1 MFKGSHLKPLIESWT
16 ISVQMFPLPLSD
28 IPRWVGWER
37 FSLGCS
43 QRIKELWFVSHVLVI
58 WRGEKK
64 KSIFKSIEW
73 SFAQT
78 ALLNKEWAF
87 HKTRL
92 RFWFRSLTTIPIR
105 QEVPSGKGIFT
116 CLLCFGFWP
125 LILGRCSFPV
135 WRGQDSMQP
144 LHICPQMTPKLNTS
158 VSTIIFCVSLC
169 SGQDADFLRLSFFK
183 TSSKNTGMRVSFW
196 DLWLFSSCC
205 SKFYLILWYQ
215 CHRERISVFI
225 ERVGVVAIMLGF
237 QREEIYGDKTCVGR
251 LLWSIFLYDDRMG
264 RTVSSCSFDSLT
276 WIQISWLLLTVSV
289 SVLCVCV
296 CVCVLSHVW
305 LLVTPWIGA
314 HQAPP
319 SIGFPR
325 QE

>member
-43 QRIKELWFVSHVLVI
+43 QKNKRAVI
-58 WRGEKK
+58 CEPCFSYMKGGGK

-105 QEVPSGKGIFT
+105 REVPWGKGIFT
-116 CLLCFGFWP
+116 CLLCSGFRA
-125 LILGRCSFPV
+125 LVLGMCSFPV

-144 LHICPQMTPKLNTS
+144 LHVCAQMTHKLSTS
-158 VSTIIFCVSLC
+158 VNTTMFYVSLC
-169 SGQDADFLRLSFFK
+169 NGQDANFLRLSVFK

-215 CHRERISVFI
+215 CD
-225 ERVGVVAIMLGF
+225 L
-237 QREEIYGDKTCVGR
+237 
-251 LLWSIFLYDDRMG
+251 
-264 RTVSSCSFDSLT
+264 
-276 WIQISWLLLTVSV
+276 
-289 SVLCVCV
+289 
-296 CVCVLSHVW
+296 
-305 LLVTPWIGA
+305 
-314 HQAPP
+314 
-319 SIGFPR
+319 
-325 QE
+325 